1 LEYDED
7 SIDRWFPIWGQQYSS
22 RKFYSHV
29 YRDLET
35 HPCIYRLIWKCR
47 CTQRLKFF
55 AWLIV
60 VDRLN
65 TKDMLQRRHLN
76 IQGTSTCMMCN
87 SGQDE
92 TIEHLFFECQF
103 AQECWQKIDIN
114 WVLSRNIMDRLHQ
127 ASTILDRLHQAA
139 TIHNIPCFT
148 EAAIIASWELW
159 KLRNDKVFLRR
170 VPTLHLWFSNFKS
183 QCLLQS
189 CIFKEV
195 LKTSFCVWLD
205 AFS

>member
-1 LEYDED
+1 MTDGFLFGVI
-7 SIDRWFPIWGQQYSS
+7 STVPGNF
-22 RKFYSHV
+22 
-29 YRDLET
+29 T
-35 HPCIYRLIWKCR
+35 HMYTEILKHIPFIELFGNVDVP
-47 CTQRLKFF
+47 QRLKFF

-60 VDRLN
+60 VDTLN

-76 IQGTSTCMMCN
+76 IQGTSTCIMCN
-87 SGQDE
+87 SGQVE

-103 AQECWQKIDIN
+103 AQDYWQKIGIN
-114 WVLSRNIMDRLHQ
+114 WDLSRNIMDRLHQ
-127 ASTILDRLHQAA
+127 AA
-139 TIHNIPCFT
+139 TTHNIPCFT

-159 KLRNDKVFLRR
+159 KLRNDKVFQRR

-183 QCLLQS
+183 QCLLQT
-189 CIFKEV
+189 CRFKEA